1 MFEEESKL
9 SYELAGLTPSSCMNN
24 EEAMARTCSLSL
36 WLNPSSQASIPVL
49 NQVVHP
55 SEK

>member
-9 SYELAGLTPSSCMNN
+9 SYELAASSCMNN
-24 EEAMARTCSLSL
+24 EEAIARTCSLSL